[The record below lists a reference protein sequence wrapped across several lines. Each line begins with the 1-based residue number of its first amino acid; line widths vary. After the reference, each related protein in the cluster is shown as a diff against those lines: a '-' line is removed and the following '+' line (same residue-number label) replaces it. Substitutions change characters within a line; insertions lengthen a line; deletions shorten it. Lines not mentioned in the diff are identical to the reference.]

1 MFDIRRVKT
10 IREYLQLSENQFAKK
25 IGVAQT
31 TYNRIEKGNA
41 SLTAEAASEIVK
53 IFEVDPNWLLLGTG
67 GDEPIFSKQIDQSN
81 TITITK
87 DEYID
92 LQRKALSGNEDRLA
106 ALEKKIDELKG
117 K

>member
-1 MFDIRRVKT
+1 MFDIKRVKRV
-10 IREYLQLSENQFAKK
+10 REYLQLSENQFAKK

-53 IFEVDPNWLLLGTG
+53 IFEVDPNWLLLGAG
-67 GDEPIFSKQIDQSN
+67 GDEPLFSKKMDQSN
-81 TITITK
+81 TIIITK

-92 LQRKALSGNEDRLA
+92 LQRKALSGNEERLA
-106 ALEKKIDELKG
+106 ALEKKFEELKRT
-117 K
+117 